1 MSKTSDCIK
10 KSILDNILAIYVIF
24 YYIWIIYYL
33 KKMYSLEP
41 TPLEVSIAL
50 AEKHR
55 TLRKRLKMSQ
65 EEIAERSGLSLGS
78 LKRFEN
84 TGKISLD
91 SLLKLMHLLGRL
103 NEFDN
108 LLLLKE
114 NPDDIKK
121 LFTE

>member
-1 MSKTSDCIK
+1 M
-10 KSILDNILAIYVIF
+10 DNILT
-24 YYIWIIYYL
+24 

-41 TPLEVSIAL
+41 TPLKVSKAL
-50 AEKHR
+50 AERHR
-55 TLRKRLKMSQ
+55 SLRKQLKMSQ
-65 EEIAERSGLSLGS
+65 EEIAERSGVSLGS

-108 LLLLKE
+108 LLLVKE

-121 LFTE
+121 LFKD

>member
-1 MSKTSDCIK
+1 
-10 KSILDNILAIYVIF
+10 
-24 YYIWIIYYL
+24 
-33 KKMYSLEP
+33 MYSLEA
-41 TPLEVSIAL
+41 TPLEVSQAL

-55 TLRKRLKMSQ
+55 TLRKQLKMSQ
-65 EEIAERSGLSLGS
+65 EEMAERSGVSLGS

-108 LLLLKE
+108 VMLVKE
-114 NPDDIKK
+114 NFDEVKK